1 MLQWTYVVCYGLR
14 PGIRWFAMDED
25 GQFCKEQFS
34 SPDDEVVRQIKLGK
48 SRVSAI
54 TSCDLLQI
62 YYKFA
67 THNTE

>member
-34 SPDDEVVRQIKLGK
+34 SPDDEVAKGLKPSIYKGF
-48 SRVSAI
+48 RV
-54 TSCDLLQI
+54 
-62 YYKFA
+62 F
-67 THNTE
+67 